1 MGQEIIV
8 SAVVIRDG
16 DGRLLTV
23 RKRGT
28 QLFIFPGGKPEPGE
42 DAAQTAAREAR
53 EELGI
58 VIAPE
63 DLQPLGTFSAPAANE
78 EGYEVLAHVFS
89 HPYVPGAQPAHEIT
103 ELRWTD
109 LAAPLPQDLAPLTC
123 VVITA
128 LIS

>member
-28 QLFIFPGGKPEPGE
+28 QLFIFPGGKPEAGE

-58 VIAPE
+58 VIAPRTCSRWE
-63 DLQPLGTFSAPAANE
+63 PSALQRPTRRATRSSPTSSPTRTWLGRS
-78 EGYEVLAHVFS
+78 
-89 HPYVPGAQPAHEIT
+89 
-103 ELRWTD
+103 R
-109 LAAPLPQDLAPLTC
+109 LTRSPSC
-123 VVITA
+123 GGRT
-128 LIS
+128 